1 MELRKLVHELISIS
15 VIHRCRITKAALKVG
30 LYFGQPM
37 ILEYVIEH
45 DSCTQKEIAK
55 AMHITPASAAV
66 TLKRIEKA
74 GLIVRI
80 ADANDSRKNHISV
93 TDKGKIA
100 LEEFRKIC
108 DATDEDMFR
117 DFSLEERETLHHLLV
132 RLHKN
137 LDAGNFTREE
147 INELLTQSTP
157 TKGAQ
162 K

>member
-1 MELRKLVHELISIS
+1 
-15 VIHRCRITKAALKVG
+15 
-30 LYFGQPM
+30 M

-66 TLKRIEKA
+66 TLKRIEKS
-74 GLIVRI
+74 GLIVRTT
-80 ADANDSRKNHISV
+80 DANDSRKNHISV
-93 TDKGKIA
+93 TEKGKTA
-100 LEEFRKIC
+100 LKEFRKIC

-117 DFSLEERETLHHLLV
+117 DFSLEEREALHQLLV

-137 LDAGNFTREE
+137 LDSENFTQEE